1 MKTVRRML
9 AVLLL
14 VVVVLAVGY
23 LFFTGSRLADT
34 QQEALEQRD
43 GDVAVLLCNGDDGRA
58 HADDAAGSARDVVI
72 FK

>member
-1 MKTVRRML
+1 MKTVRRIL

-23 LFFTGSRLADT
+23 LCYTGSRLAGT

-43 GDVAVLLCNGDDGRA
+43 GDIAVLLCDGDDKA
-58 HADDAAGSARDVVI
+58 I
-72 FK
+72 NF